1 MTGGRIALVALLAVL
16 VAAGAATGAE
26 RAAVEPAWTRAA
38 QRLDM
43 PVYRPERTEGLT
55 LRKVTTGRPCQNE
68 QVTAVYR
75 GPGGALLRVYEGK
88 PFFCGDLGDVRA
100 LGTAYVGKRLAHFYE
115 SPNSD
120 NQPGLFLT
128 WFTRRRVERNRG
140 PGVEMW
146 VEIDGRD
153 KPRAL
158 RIARSMRPVP
168 D

>member
-1 MTGGRIALVALLAVL
+1 MGLAVL
-16 VAAGAATGAE
+16 LVVLVAIGAAASAQS
-26 RAAVEPAWTRAA
+26 AAIEPGWRKAA
-38 QRLDM
+38 QRLEM
-43 PVYRPERTEGLT
+43 PVYRPERTEGLS
-55 LRKVTTGRPCQNE
+55 LRRVTIGRPCQNQ

-75 GPGGALLRVYEGK
+75 GPDGALLRVYEGK
-88 PFFCGDLGDVRA
+88 PFFCADLGDARA

-128 WFTRRRVERNRG
+128 WFTQRRAQRNRG

-158 RIARSMRPVP
+158 RIARSMHLVP
-168 D
+168 G

>member
-1 MTGGRIALVALLAVL
+1 VKRMGLFILLVVLIAV
-16 VAAGAATGAE
+16 GAATSAE
-26 RAAVEPAWTRAA
+26 SAAVEPGWRKAA

-43 PVYRPERTEGLT
+43 PVYRPERTEGLS
-55 LRKVTTGRPCQNE
+55 LRRVTIGRPCQNQ

-75 GPGGALLRVYEGK
+75 GPDGALLRVYEGK
-88 PFFCGDLGDVRA
+88 PFFCADLGDARA
-100 LGTAYVGKRLAHFYE
+100 LGTAYVGRRLAHFYE

-128 WFTRRRVERNRG
+128 WFTQRRAQRNRG

-158 RIARSMRPVP
+158 RIARSMRLVP

>member
-1 MTGGRIALVALLAVL
+1 MKRAALVVVLVLAVL
-16 VAAGAATGAE
+16 AAVAATAGAALEPGWQ
-26 RAAVEPAWTRAA
+26 RAAD
-38 QRLDM
+38 RLEM
-43 PVYRPERTEGLT
+43 PVYRPERTDGVA
-55 LRKVTTGRPCQNE
+55 LRRVTVGRPCQNQ

-75 GPGGALLRVYEGK
+75 GPDGALLRVYEGK
-88 PFFCGDLGDVRA
+88 PFFCGDLGEVRA

-120 NQPGLFLT
+120 NQPGLFLG
-128 WFTRRRVERNRG
+128 WCTRKRAARSRC

-158 RIARSMRPVP
+158 RIARSMRLVP
-168 D
+168 G

>member
-1 MTGGRIALVALLAVL
+1 MGRMGLAVL
-16 VAAGAATGAE
+16 LVVLIAAGAAATAGG
-26 RAAVEPAWTRAA
+26 AAVEPGWVKAA

-43 PVYRPERTEGLT
+43 PV
-55 LRKVTTGRPCQNE
+55 N
-68 QVTAVYR
+68 
-75 GPGGALLRVYEGK
+75 
-88 PFFCGDLGDVRA
+88 
-100 LGTAYVGKRLAHFYE
+100 E

-128 WFTRRRVERNRG
+128 WYTEKRAQRNRG
-140 PGVEMW
+140 AGVEMW

-158 RIARSMRPVP
+158 RIARSMRVVP

>member
-1 MTGGRIALVALLAVL
+1 M
-16 VAAGAATGAE
+16 
-26 RAAVEPAWTRAA
+26 
-38 QRLDM
+38 
-43 PVYRPERTEGLT
+43 
-55 LRKVTTGRPCQNE
+55 
-68 QVTAVYR
+68 
-75 GPGGALLRVYEGK
+75 
-88 PFFCGDLGDVRA
+88 RA

-128 WFTRRRVERNRG
+128 WFTRTRAERNRG

-158 RIARSMRPVP
+158 RIARSMRLVP

>member
-1 MTGGRIALVALLAVL
+1 VTAGRIALAALLAVL
-16 VAAGAATGAE
+16 VAVGAVAAAE
-26 RAAVEPAWTRAA
+26 GPALEPGWTRAA

-55 LRKVTTGRPCQNE
+55 LKRVTTGRPCRNE

-75 GPGGALLRVYEGK
+75 GPDGALLRVYEGK

-115 SPNSD
+115 SPNFD
-120 NQPGLFLT
+120 NQAGLFLT
-128 WFTRRRVERNRG
+128 WFTRKRVERNRG

-158 RIARSMRPVP
+158 RIARSMRLVP

>member
-1 MTGGRIALVALLAVL
+1 MTGGRIALVALLAVV
-16 VAAGAATGAE
+16 VAAVAATAGTTP
-26 RAAVEPAWTRAA
+26 VEPGWTRAA

-43 PVYRPERTEGLT
+43 PVYRPERTDGLT

-75 GPGGALLRVYEGK
+75 GAGGALLRVYEGK

-115 SPNSD
+115 SPNFD
-120 NQPGLFLT
+120 NQHGLFLT
-128 WFTRRRVERNRG
+128 WFTRKRAERNRG

-158 RIARSMRPVP
+158 RIARSMRLVP

>member
-1 MTGGRIALVALLAVL
+1 MMGRMALVALLVVL
-16 VAAGAATGAE
+16 IAAGTATAAPS
-26 RAAVEPAWTRAA
+26 AAVEPGWGRAA

-43 PVYRPERTEGLT
+43 PVYRPERTEGVT
-55 LRKVTTGRPCQNE
+55 LRRVTTGRPCRNQ

-75 GPGGALLRVYEGK
+75 GPEGALLRVYEGK
-88 PFFCGDLGDVRA
+88 PFFCGDLGDVRG
-100 LGTAYVGKRLAHFYE
+100 LGTAYVGRRLARFYE

-128 WFTRRRVERNRG
+128 WCTQKRAAGGRC
-140 PGVEMW
+140 PGVEMF

-158 RIARSMRPVP
+158 RVARSMRLVP

>member
-1 MTGGRIALVALLAVL
+1 MTRGCAALAALLAMV
-16 VAAGAATGAE
+16 VAAGAATAGE
-26 RAAVEPAWTRAA
+26 NAVEPAWTRAA

-43 PVYRPERTEGLT
+43 PVYRPERTEGVT
-55 LRKVTTGRPCQNE
+55 LRKVTSARPCQNQ

-75 GPGGALLRVYEGK
+75 GAGGALLRVYEGK
-88 PFFCGDLGDVRA
+88 PFFCGDLGDVRG

-115 SPNSD
+115 SPNFD

-128 WFTRRRVERNRG
+128 WCTRNRVAG
-140 PGVEMW
+140 RCPGVEMS

-158 RIARSMRPVP
+158 RIARSMRLVP

>member
-1 MTGGRIALVALLAVL
+1 MTGGRIALVALLAVV
-16 VAAGAATGAE
+16 VAAGAATGGGNT
-26 RAAVEPAWTRAA
+26 VEPAWTRAA

-43 PVYRPERTEGLT
+43 PVYRPERADGLT

-75 GPGGALLRVYEGK
+75 GHNGALLRVYEGK

-115 SPNSD
+115 SPNFD

-128 WFTRRRVERNRG
+128 WFTRKRAERNRG

-158 RIARSMRPVP
+158 RIARSMRLVP

>member
-1 MTGGRIALVALLAVL
+1 MRAAGLAVL
-16 VAAGAATGAE
+16 LVLLAAAGAGAAAE
-26 RAAVEPAWTRAA
+26 SPAVEPAWTRAA

-43 PVYRPERTEGLT
+43 PVYRPERTDGVS
-55 LRKVTTGRPCQNE
+55 LRKVTTGRPCRNE

-75 GPGGALLRVYEGK
+75 GPDEALLRVYEGR

-100 LGTAYVGKRLAHFYE
+100 LGTAYVGKRLARFYE
-115 SPNSD
+115 SPNFD

-128 WFTRRRVERNRG
+128 WCTRKLGAAGRC
-140 PGVEMW
+140 PGVEMS

-158 RIARSMRPVP
+158 RIARSMRLVP

>member
-1 MTGGRIALVALLAVL
+1 MTGGRIALVVLLAVL
-16 VAAGAATGAE
+16 VAAGAATAGE
-26 RAAVEPAWTRAA
+26 NPVEPAWTRAA

-43 PVYRPERTEGLT
+43 PVYWPERTDGVT

-68 QVTAVYR
+68 QVTAVY
-75 GPGGALLRVYEGK
+75 
-88 PFFCGDLGDVRA
+88 
-100 LGTAYVGKRLAHFYE
+100 
-115 SPNSD
+115 
-120 NQPGLFLT
+120 
-128 WFTRRRVERNRG
+128 RG

-158 RIARSMRPVP
+158 RIARSMRLVP